1 MHRYRYRVTLQINDE
16 SAISH
21 VGELI
26 ARNKESAYDKVVEKY
41 SLHTYPRQQVTVK
54 ITKH

>member
-1 MHRYRYRVTLQINDE
+1 MHRYRYRVTLRINDE

>member
-1 MHRYRYRVTLQINDE
+1 MHRYRYRVTLQINNE

-26 ARNKESAYDKVVEKY
+26 ARNKESAYDKVTEKY

-54 ITKH
+54 ITKL

>member
-1 MHRYRYRVTLQINDE
+1 MHRYKYRVTLQINDE